1 MFAGY
6 DSSPWWRRWRR
17 ENEQLEEENISLR
30 EAITS
35 LQAKLESTEQERQLL
50 SRLLKNLRGQIYGK
64 TSEKLAPGQQTFDF
78 LGELVE
84 EATSEL
90 EQEIEDEQ
98 PDDKPKRKPKCR
110 KPDSIPDTVERERI
124 NLDVDPELRVC
135 SCCQIEMDCIGEDVT
150 SELEYIPARFVLKQ
164 YVRPKYAC
172 KTCQDGVLQEALPKR
187 PIKKGLPGVGL
198 LTQVLVAKY
207 VEHQPLYRQEKIYK
221 RQGVELSRS
230 TLSGWVQAMAK
241 LLLPIWGALKRE
253 VLASSVIQ
261 ADETPLTVLTQQ
273 ARS

>member
-1 MFAGY
+1 MLATLAK
-6 DSSPWWRRWRR
+6 R
-17 ENEQLEEENISLR
+17 NEQLEEENISLR

-78 LGELVE
+78 LG
-84 EATSEL
+84 EL

-221 RQGVELSRS
+221 RQGVKLSRS

-241 LLLPIWGALKRE
+241 LLLPIWGVLKRE